1 MYIAYA
7 YLTMTSQ
14 FEFDRD
20 QLDKLEKEDLILII
34 LALQE
39 QVQEL
44 QKTVAKQTAEI
55 QELRDQLAKNSRNSG
70 KPPSSDGLKKPRTR
84 SLRRKTGRRSGGQE
98 GHPGH
103 TLKMVDEPDHV
114 EHYEV
119 SECSQCAADLQA
131 IEACEFERRQVF
143 DVPPVHIEVTEHRAD
158 IKVCPQCGERVKAKF
173 PSDVTQPIQYGLRI
187 KAQAAYLNTYQLIP
201 LARTCELLGDFYGHT
216 PAEALILDANAAVVD
231 QIEPSL
237 EATQRQL
244 IASPVVHFDE
254 SGLRVEGK
262 LNWLH
267 VASTELL
274 TYYSVHPKRG
284 QEGMRAMGILP
295 VLQGRAMHDHWQ
307 PYFTFAHC
315 QHALCNAHHLRELQF
330 VMDQYQQPWAKEMS
344 QVLLD
349 IKAEVET
356 APLEHTSL
364 TSGRLTH
371 FEQRYDELISQGLEA
386 NPPPAH
392 PLPKK
397 RGRKK
402 QSPPKNLLDRLQQ
415 FKPQVL
421 AFMHDFRVPFDN
433 NRAERDV
440 RMLKIKQK
448 VSGTFRTRTGAETFC
463 AIRSYISTVRKHGL
477 NVIEAIH
484 HALSGYPFIP
494 ATLEVLA

>member
-1 MYIAYA
+1 M
-7 YLTMTSQ
+7 SSH

-20 QLDKLEKEDLILII
+20 QLEKLDKEDLILII

-44 QKTVAKQTAEI
+44 QQTVAKQGAEI
-55 QELRDQLAKNSRNSG
+55 QELGDQLAKNSRNSG

-84 SLRRKTGRRSGGQE
+84 NLRRKTGRGSGGQE

-103 TLKMVDEPDHV
+103 TLKMVEEPD
-114 EHYEV
+114 YIEV
-119 SECSQCAADLQA
+119 HEASECPKCAADLQA
-131 IEACEFERRQVF
+131 IEACELERRQVF
-143 DVPPVHIEVTEHRAD
+143 DVPPVGIQVTEHQAE
-158 IKVCPQCGERVKAKF
+158 IKVCPLCGERVKAKF
-173 PSDVTQPIQYGLRI
+173 PSDVTQPVQYGLRI
-187 KAQAAYLNTYQLIP
+187 KAQSAYLNNYQLIP

-267 VASTELL
+267 VASTEWL
-274 TYYSVHPKRG
+274 TYYTVHSKRG
-284 QEGMRAMGILP
+284 QKGMQAMGILP
-295 VLQGRAMHDHWQ
+295 LFQGRALHDHWKS
-307 PYFTFAHC
+307 YFAFDHC

-330 VMDQYQQPWAKEMS
+330 VVDQYQQPWAEEMS
-344 QVLLD
+344 QLLLD
-349 IKAEVET
+349 IKARVEADPPEQMSL
-356 APLEHTSL
+356 APQ
-364 TSGRLTH
+364 RLTH

-386 NPPPAH
+386 NPPPVH
-392 PLPKK
+392 PPPNK

-421 AFMHDFRVPFDN
+421 AFMYDFRVPFDN
-433 NRAERDV
+433 NLAERDV
-440 RMLKIKQK
+440 RMVKIKQK
-448 VSGTFRTRTGAETFC
+448 ISGAFRTRTGAETFC

-477 NVIEAIH
+477 NVIDAIH
-484 HALSGYPFIP
+484 RALSGNPFIP
-494 ATLEVLA
+494 ATLEQVA

>member
-1 MYIAYA
+1 MYLVYA
-7 YLTMTSQ
+7 ELTMTSQ

-20 QLDKLEKEDLILII
+20 QLEKLDKEDLILIM

-44 QKTVAKQTAEI
+44 QQTVAKQAAEI
-55 QELRDQLAKNSRNSG
+55 QELRDQLAKSSRNSG

-84 SLRRKTGRRSGGQE
+84 NLRRKTGRRSGGQE

-103 TLKMVDEPDHV
+103 TLKMVEEPDHI
-114 EHYEV
+114 EV
-119 SECSQCAADLQA
+119 HEASECPQCAADLQA
-131 IEACEFERRQVF
+131 IEACELERRQVF
-143 DVPPVHIEVTEHRAD
+143 DIPPVRIQVTEHRAE
-158 IKVCPQCGERVKAKF
+158 IKVCPLCEERVKAKF
-173 PSDVTQPIQYGLRI
+173 PTDVTQPVQYGLRI
-187 KAQAAYLNTYQLIP
+187 KAQSAYLNNYQLIP

-216 PAEALILDANAAVVD
+216 PAEALILSANAAVVN

-267 VASTELL
+267 VASTDWL
-274 TYYSVHPKRG
+274 TYYTVHPKRG
-284 QEGMRAMGILP
+284 QDGMRAMGILP
-295 VLQGRAMHDHWQ
+295 VLEGRAMHDHWQ
-307 PYFTFAHC
+307 SYFTFDQC

-330 VMDQYQQPWAKEMS
+330 VMDQYQQSWAKEMI

-349 IKAEVET
+349 IKAEVHA
-356 APLEHTSL
+356 APLEQMSL
-364 TSGRLTH
+364 APERLTH
-371 FEQRYDELISQGLEA
+371 FEQRYDELISQGLKA

-392 PLPKK
+392 PPPKK

-421 AFMHDFRVPFDN
+421 AFMYDFRVPFDN
-433 NRAERDV
+433 NLAERDV
-440 RMLKIKQK
+440 RMVKIKQK
-448 VSGTFRTRTGAETFC
+448 VSGAFRTRPGAETFC
-463 AIRSYISTVRKHGL
+463 AIRSYISTARKHNL
-477 NVIEAIH
+477 NVIDAIH
-484 HALSGYPFIP
+484 DALSGNPFIP
-494 ATLEVLA
+494 ATLAQVA

>member
-1 MYIAYA
+1 
-7 YLTMTSQ
+7 MTSQ
-14 FEFDRD
+14 FEFDRE
-20 QLDKLEKEDLILII
+20 QLEKLDKEDLILII

-44 QKTVAKQTAEI
+44 RQAVAKQGAEI
-55 QELRDQLAKNSRNSG
+55 QELGDQLAKNSRNSG
-70 KPPSSDGLKKPRTR
+70 KPPSSDGLKKARTR
-84 SLRRKTGRRSGGQE
+84 NLRRKTGRRSGGQE

-103 TLKMVDEPDHV
+103 TLKMVEEPDHI
-114 EHYEV
+114 EV
-119 SECSQCAADLQA
+119 YAASECPQCAADLQA
-131 IEACEFERRQVF
+131 IEACELERRQVF
-143 DVPPVHIEVTEHRAD
+143 DVPPVRIRVTEHRAE
-158 IKVCPQCGERVKAKF
+158 IKVCPLCGERVKAKF
-173 PSDVTQPIQYGLRI
+173 PTDVTQPVQYGLRI
-187 KAQAAYLNTYQLIP
+187 KAQSAYLNNYQLIP

-254 SGLRVEGK
+254 SGLRVEGE

-267 VASTELL
+267 VASTEWL
-274 TYYSVHPKRG
+274 TYYTVHPRRG
-284 QEGMRAMGILP
+284 QKGMQAMGILP
-295 VLQGRAMHDHWQ
+295 LFQGRAVHDHWKS
-307 PYFTFAHC
+307 YLAFDHC

-330 VMDQYQQPWAKEMS
+330 VVDQYQQPWAEEMS
-344 QVLLD
+344 QLLRD
-349 IKAEVET
+349 IKAKVEA
-356 APLEHTSL
+356 APPGQMSL
-364 TSGRLTH
+364 APQRLTH

-392 PLPKK
+392 PPPKR

-421 AFMHDFRVPFDN
+421 AFMYDFRVPFDN
-433 NRAERDV
+433 NLAERDV
-440 RMLKIKQK
+440 RMVKIKQK
-448 VSGTFRTRTGAETFC
+448 VSGAFRTRTGAETFC

-477 NVIEAIH
+477 NVIDAIH
-484 HALSGYPFIP
+484 HALSGNPFIP
-494 ATLEVLA
+494 ATLE